1 MIKPKTK
8 AEKLWLSDVA
18 SLGCAVCRNSG
29 FGESPAEVHHVRNG
43 VGKGQRASH
52 FDTIPLCPTH
62 HRTGGHGLAL
72 HAGRRTFE
80 QNYGTELALMWQTK
94 REVTEMRKNR
104 IGGAE

>member
-1 MIKPKTK
+1 MKSK

-18 SLGCAVCRNSG
+18 SLGCVCCRNLG
-29 FGESPAEVHHVRNG
+29 FGDSPAEVHHVRNG
-43 VGKGQRASH
+43 VGKGQRSSH
-52 FDTIPLCPTH
+52 FDTIPLCPAH
-62 HRTGGHGLAL
+62 HRTGGHGVAL

-80 QNYGTELALMWQTK
+80 QSFGTELALMWQTK